1 MQNIKLLTVLIPTY
15 NRANELKQTLKS
27 FIQNKDRKICF
38 LIINNNSTDSTIKI
52 VNLFKKQDKRIK
64 LINNKKNLGFSKSL
78 KIGLKKIS
86 TPFCTILSDRYK
98 LKGNYLKS
106 VIKIFSN
113 NDNVNIIHHSGEGNI
128 KKYKKKYKIYKVG
141 LESSIKAF
149 QLSPFISGLSFRKN
163 LINLNKFPKKNNAI
177 YSHLFPIISLTKKGK
192 FAQIFNCKF
201 ELLNKKKILNKKF
214 EKEYMKYLISR
225 QSRPLDFGIYEIAEY
240 IHRSN
245 LGTYSKMAILQKK
258 LFWFCNIT
266 KKLPKENFRYTLKK
280 TEKVIGNYFVF
291 YYLYLIFYRFD
302 VALVKLIINKIIFVK
317 YYKNHMIALL
327 LFFATVYKK
336 LLTT

>member
-1 MQNIKLLTVLIPTY
+1 M
-15 NRANELKQTLKS
+15 
-27 FIQNKDRKICF
+27 
-38 LIINNNSTDSTIKI
+38 
-52 VNLFKKQDKRIK
+52 
-64 LINNKKNLGFSKSL
+64 
-78 KIGLKKIS
+78 
-86 TPFCTILSDRYK
+86 
-98 LKGNYLKS
+98 
-106 VIKIFSN
+106 
-113 NDNVNIIHHSGEGNI
+113 
-128 KKYKKKYKIYKVG
+128 
-141 LESSIKAF
+141 ESSIKAF